1 LNLKYCAGYTVPTG
15 INGVLPLINF
25 LRRRF
30 PRPSKRA
37 GRTESLG
44 QTLVEYALIIA
55 VMSIV
60 AVGVLISLG
69 QQTKSIYTAIT
80 SQISRAGS

>member
-1 LNLKYCAGYTVPTG
+1 MVQ
-15 INGVLPLINF
+15 LIKF
-25 LRRRF
+25 LRCRF
-30 PRPSKRA
+30 PIFKRQSA
-37 GRTESLG
+37 REERLG

-69 QQTKSIYTAIT
+69 SQTKSIYTAIT

>member
-1 LNLKYCAGYTVPTG
+1 MVQLIKSLFRRSTRLKAHPARWK
-15 INGVLPLINF
+15 N
-25 LRRRF
+25 R
-30 PRPSKRA
+30 
-37 GRTESLG
+37 G

-60 AVGVLISLG
+60 AVGVLITLG
-69 QQTKSIYTAIT
+69 QQTKSIYTAIS